1 MLNLQHLLPT
11 RCAAQRH
18 RTALSPH
25 PAGVPQLEAQ
35 EAVSAIMRHVFT
47 LHGAVSTASLPV
59 GFAQEGIAADAAC
72 MLSAGGAQLALR
84 HELRQPF
91 VQWLARQAATTPGGV
106 CLACLI
112 GGPCSL
118 KGFRTAVGV

>member
-1 MLNLQHLLPT
+1 M
-11 RCAAQRH
+11 
-18 RTALSPH
+18 ALSPR
-25 PAGVPQLEAQ
+25 PSGCLQLEAQ

-72 MLSAGGAQLALR
+72 LLSAGGAQLALR

-106 CLACLI
+106 CSACLVAGSCTFKGSVTAGRI
-112 GGPCSL
+112 QQAL
-118 KGFRTAVGV
+118 KFPT

>member
-1 MLNLQHLLPT
+1 M
-11 RCAAQRH
+11 
-18 RTALSPH
+18 
-25 PAGVPQLEAQ
+25 
-35 EAVSAIMRHVFT
+35 SAIMRHVFT

-91 VQWLARQAATTPGGV
+91 VQWLARQAATTPGGA
-106 CLACLI
+106 CLACLV
-112 GGPCSL
+112 GGSCIL
-118 KGFRTAVGV
+118 KAASSRL

>member
-1 MLNLQHLLPT
+1 M
-11 RCAAQRH
+11 
-18 RTALSPH
+18 
-25 PAGVPQLEAQ
+25 
-35 EAVSAIMRHVFT
+35 SAIMRHVFT

-91 VQWLARQAATTPGGV
+91 AQWLARQAATTPGGR
-106 CLACLI
+106 CLACLAAVPAVFR
-112 GGPCSL
+112 GLYSRSL
-118 KGFRTAVGV
+118 FSESWWTQLLAASSSLRSSHLL

>member
-1 MLNLQHLLPT
+1 M
-11 RCAAQRH
+11 
-18 RTALSPH
+18 
-25 PAGVPQLEAQ
+25 
-35 EAVSAIMRHVFT
+35 SAIMRHVFT

-91 VQWLARQAATTPGGV
+91 VQWLARQAANTPGGR
-106 CLACLI
+106 CLACLAAVPAASR
-112 GGPCSL
+112 GLYSRLLFSESCWTQLLAASSSL
-118 KGFRTAVGV
+118 RSSHLL